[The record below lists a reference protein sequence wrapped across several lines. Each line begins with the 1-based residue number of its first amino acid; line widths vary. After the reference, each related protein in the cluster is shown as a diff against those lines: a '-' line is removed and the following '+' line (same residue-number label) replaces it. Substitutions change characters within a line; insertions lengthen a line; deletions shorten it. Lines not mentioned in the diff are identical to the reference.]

1 MVLFAQDWKPTVRLH
16 ALARRVLV
24 VARTR
29 IEGTWSA
36 YCDAVPGDNH
46 LMERDAVLANGD
58 KLIEE
63 VARVLFPIL
72 DGTPYAS

>member
-1 MVLFAQDWKPTVRLH
+1 MVLFAQDWTPTIRTH

-24 VARTR
+24 VACTR

-72 DGTPYAS
+72 DGTPYSS